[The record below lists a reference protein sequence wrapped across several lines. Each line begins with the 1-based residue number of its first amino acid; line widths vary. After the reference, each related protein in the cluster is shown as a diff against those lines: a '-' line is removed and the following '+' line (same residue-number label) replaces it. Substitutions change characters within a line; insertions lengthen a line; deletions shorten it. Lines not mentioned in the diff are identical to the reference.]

1 MPLKTGDLVIFPG
14 QVRHGSTETNDEERI
29 ILGVNYAISGKTGC
43 DETVD
48 FLEL

>member
-14 QVRHGSTETNDEERI
+14 QVMHGSTKTDDDERI
-29 ILGVNYAISGKTGC
+29 ILGVNYAISGKTGY

-48 FLEL
+48 YLEL